1 MEYDTV
7 YLLDV
12 LDGILPAV
20 TEPKSEAEQGQYQ
33 EERRLF
39 YVAMTRA
46 KNHLQLF
53 SCLNRSSAF
62 IKEVQQNIPTEVPE
76 TNDVFCT
83 FPTELCGK
91 RYHHAQKG
99 WGNILAACNGQCL
112 IAYNGGEAQFLTV
125 GQMYEQ
131 RMVVRKLPEKPAV
144 AKKRAATPDPKKHN
158 GTQSGSKVTLSPEEK
173 AALIRKAVPGCKVVH
188 RAFGA
193 GVVVRYQDPIVTIRF
208 ARFGEKKFVLFDSAE
223 RGLLYFN

>member
-1 MEYDTV
+1 
-7 YLLDV
+7 
-12 LDGILPAV
+12 
-20 TEPKSEAEQGQYQ
+20 
-33 EERRLF
+33 
-39 YVAMTRA
+39 MTRA

-76 TNDVFCT
+76 TNDVFRT

-99 WGNILAACNGQCL
+99 WGNILAACSGQCL
-112 IAYNGGEAQFLTV
+112 IAYNGGETQFLTV

-144 AKKRAATPDPKKHN
+144 AKKTGGNARSQEAQWNT
-158 GTQSGSKVTLSPEEK
+158 
-173 AALIRKAVPGCKVVH
+173 IRVESNAVPGRKG
-188 RAFGA
+188 RTDPQGSSRMQSGAQAFGA

-223 RGLLYFN
+223 RGLLHFN